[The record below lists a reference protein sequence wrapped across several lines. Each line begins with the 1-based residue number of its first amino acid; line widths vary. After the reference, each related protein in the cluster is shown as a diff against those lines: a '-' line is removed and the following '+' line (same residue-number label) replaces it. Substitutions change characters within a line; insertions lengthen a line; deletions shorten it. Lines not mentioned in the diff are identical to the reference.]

1 MFPGGSRTICIIEH
15 MFPGLVI
22 RSVHEDPAQYITTAD
37 EGSAVDDLYD
47 LYDLDRDLFE
57 V

>member
-1 MFPGGSRTICIIEH
+1 

-22 RSVHEDPAQYITTAD
+22 WSVHEDPAQYITTAD